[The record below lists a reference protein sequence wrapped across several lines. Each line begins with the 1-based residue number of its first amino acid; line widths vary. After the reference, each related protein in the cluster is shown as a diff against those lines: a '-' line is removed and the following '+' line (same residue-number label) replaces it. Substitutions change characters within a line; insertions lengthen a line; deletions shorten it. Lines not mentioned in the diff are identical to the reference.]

1 MTEIGNYLIGKTI
14 GQGTFSKVCQA
25 INQVIGHEAAVKVLE
40 KKCIDQEGDVE
51 RVKREIQ
58 ILKLLHHPQIVKL
71 YEVIETENHIYLFM
85 EYANGGELF
94 DYIDRVKQQD
104 NSFQMSR
111 ITEYEACKFFHQI
124 ISGLEYMHSQ
134 KIIHRDLKP
143 ENLLLTSDRDILIAD
158 FGLSNLQK
166 DILKTCC
173 GSPCYAAPEMIKGEP
188 YDGQMTDIWSCG
200 IILFAMIC
208 GYLPFDDL
216 NTQNLYQKII
226 NAEFTFPK
234 HISIDAKDLL
244 KRILV
249 VDPQKRY
256 SIQQIKR
263 HKWWQLWK
271 RDNPSMS
278 VFKARCITIPCQF
291 LPNSPYNEEIPNL
304 PKYSPRNAKSPYVR
318 SPITKSP
325 NTRST
330 TSKLSNCTYKQ
341 VYDNIKMRQTP
352 SKSLYESTNINNIK
366 SNHNT
371 NINTNTNKQNIFIK
385 QSNQY
390 TFYNKHK
397 RQSSG
402 QYSTLMKNTQFQK
415 VVQSIHE
422 NKNQKILSN
431 TTPFKN
437 STKHCYSHIRKI
449 SDLEKSKLQNSLKI
463 DESQSTQNILQ
474 RFTSGLNSLVNSPRQ
489 PINIRGIEQHT
500 GPYHLSLI
508 TKKHPQ
514 LFIDMIH
521 NYLKMNFQII
531 IYENYSITLK
541 LNNEQLLELRLKRIE
556 QIDVYYLDIIQQNYN
571 FSEIQQ
577 FIKDLQFHIKF

>member
-1 MTEIGNYLIGKTI
+1 MSEIGNYLIGKTI

-40 KKCIDQEGDVE
+40 KKCINQEGDIE

-94 DYIDRVKQQD
+94 DYIDRVKQV
-104 NSFQMSR
+104 
-111 ITEYEACKFFHQI
+111 TESEACKFFHQI
-124 ISGLEYMHSQ
+124 ISGLEYMHNQ
-134 KIIHRDLKP
+134 KVIHRDLKP

-173 GSPCYAAPEMIKGEP
+173 GSPCYAAPEMIQGEP
-188 YDGQMTDIWSCG
+188 YNGQLTDIWSCG

-208 GYLPFDDL
+208 GYLPFDDI

-226 NAEFTFPK
+226 NAEYTFPK
-234 HISIDAKDLL
+234 HISIDAKDLI

-249 VDPQKRY
+249 VNPLKRY

-278 VFKARCITIPCQF
+278 AFKSRCITIPCYF
-291 LPNSPYNEEIPNL
+291 LPNSVYNQDIPNL
-304 PKYSPRNAKSPYVR
+304 PKNSPRNAKSPVAK
-318 SPITKSP
+318 SPPTKSP
-325 NTRST
+325 NTKST
-330 TSKLSNCTYKQ
+330 TSKLSNSTTYKQ
-341 VYDNIKMRQTP
+341 VYDQIKMRQTP
-352 SKSLYESTNINNIK
+352 SKSLHESSNNNHSTKTHNINN
-366 SNHNT
+366 T
-371 NINTNTNKQNIFIK
+371 NNKYNIFTK
-385 QSNQY
+385 PNNNYAFS
-390 TFYNKHK
+390 NKHK
-397 RQSSG
+397 KQPSAQ
-402 QYSTLMKNTQFQK
+402 QYSTLMKQTQFSK

-422 NKNQKILSN
+422 SKKLKIFQN
-431 TTPFKN
+431 TTTPLKTP
-437 STKHCYSHIRKI
+437 TKHFYSHIRNV
-449 SDLEKSKLQNSLKI
+449 SDLDKIKFQTTLKI
-463 DESQSTQNILQ
+463 DESLSTQNILQ
-474 RFTSGLNSLVNSPRQ
+474 RFTSGLNSLRNSPRQ

-500 GPYHLSLI
+500 GPYNLAFI

-514 LFIDMIH
+514 LFMNIIH
-521 NYLKMNFQII
+521 NYLKIHFTII
-531 IYENYSITLK
+531 FYENYSITLK
-541 LNNEQLLELRLKRIE
+541 LNNDQLIEIRLKRIE
-556 QIDVYYLDIIQQNYN
+556 QVDVYYLDIISQNQN
-571 FSEIQQ
+571 FPELHQ
-577 FIKDLQFHIKF
+577 FVKELQLNIKF

>member
-40 KKCIDQEGDVE
+40 KKCINQEGDVE

-58 ILKLLHHPQIVKL
+58 ILKVLHHPQIVKL

-94 DYIDRVKQQD
+94 DYIDRVKQV
-104 NSFQMSR
+104 
-111 ITEYEACKFFHQI
+111 TEYEACKFLHQI
-124 ISGLEYMHSQ
+124 ISGLEYMHSL

-166 DILKTCC
+166 DLLKTCC
-173 GSPCYAAPEMIKGEP
+173 GSTCYAAPEMIQGEP
-188 YDGQMTDIWSCG
+188 YDGQMTDVWSCG

-216 NTQNLYQKII
+216 NTQNLYQKIT

-234 HISIDAKDLL
+234 HISMDAKDLL
-244 KRILV
+244 RRILV

-271 RDNPSMS
+271 RDNPPMS

-304 PKYSPRNAKSPYVR
+304 PKCSPRNAKSPYAR
-318 SPITKSP
+318 SPLTKSP
-325 NTRST
+325 NTKST
-330 TSKLSNCTYKQ
+330 TSKISNCTYKQ
-341 VYDNIKMRQTP
+341 VYDKSKLRQTP
-352 SKSLYESTNINNIK
+352 SKSLHESTNNNNSK
-366 SNHNT
+366 NN
-371 NINTNTNKQNIFIK
+371 NNNNNNNNKQNIFIK
-385 QSNQY
+385 QQNQY
-390 TFYNKHK
+390 AFYNKHK
-397 RQSSG
+397 KQPSG
-402 QYSTLMKNTQFQK
+402 QYSTLMKQTKFQK
-415 VVQSIHE
+415 VVQSMHE
-422 NKNQKILSN
+422 NRNQKLLSSA
-431 TTPFKN
+431 TPHKP
-437 STKHCYSHIRKI
+437 STKHFYSHTRKV
-449 SDLEKSKLQNSLKI
+449 SDLVRSKFQNTLKI
-463 DESQSTQNILQ
+463 DESQSTKNILQ
-474 RFTSGLNSLVNSPRQ
+474 RLTSGLNSLINSPRQ
-489 PINIRGIEQHT
+489 PINIRGIEQHN

-521 NYLKMNFQII
+521 NYLKMHYPII
-531 IYENYSITLK
+531 IYENYSISLK
-541 LNNEQLLELRLKRIE
+541 LESDQLLEVKLKRIE
-556 QIDVYYLDIIQQNYN
+556 QIDVYYLDVIQQHYN
-571 FSEIQQ
+571 FSE
-577 FIKDLQFHIKF
+577 LQKFVQELQLHIKF

>member
-25 INQVIGHEAAVKVLE
+25 INQVIGHETAVKVLE
-40 KKCIDQEGDVE
+40 KKQINQEGDIE

-94 DYIDRVKQQD
+94 DYIDRVKQV
-104 NSFQMSR
+104 
-111 ITEYEACKFFHQI
+111 TEYEACKFFHQI
-124 ISGLEYMHSQ
+124 ISGLEYMHNQ
-134 KIIHRDLKP
+134 KVIHRDLKP

-166 DILKTCC
+166 DMLKTCC
-173 GSPCYAAPEMIKGEP
+173 GSPCYAAPEMIQGEP
-188 YDGQMTDIWSCG
+188 YNGQMTDIWSCG

-234 HISIDAKDLL
+234 HISIDAKDLI
-244 KRILV
+244 KKILV
-249 VDPQKRY
+249 VNPQKRY

-278 VFKARCITIPCQF
+278 AFKAKCITIPCQF
-291 LPNSPYNEEIPNL
+291 LPNSPYNEDIPNL
-304 PKYSPRNAKSPYVR
+304 PKNSPRNAKSPVAK
-318 SPITKSP
+318 SPPTKSP
-325 NTRST
+325 NTKST
-330 TSKLSNCTYKQ
+330 TSKLSNYTYKQ
-341 VYDNIKMRQTP
+341 VYDKIKMRQTP
-352 SKSLYESTNINNIK
+352 SKSLHESSNNCNPK
-366 SNHNT
+366 NNH
-371 NINTNTNKQNIFIK
+371 NTNTNKQNIFIK
-385 QSNQY
+385 QQNNY
-390 TFYNKHK
+390 AFYNKHK
-397 RQSSG
+397 KQPSA
-402 QYSTLMKNTQFQK
+402 QYSTLMKQTQFQK
-415 VVQSIHE
+415 VVQSMHD
-422 NKNQKILSN
+422 NRNQKIFSN
-431 TTPFKN
+431 TTSFKTP
-437 STKHCYSHIRKI
+437 TKHFYSHSKNI
-449 SDLEKSKLQNSLKI
+449 SDLEKTKFSTTLKI

-474 RFTSGLNSLVNSPRQ
+474 RFTSGLNSLRNSPRQ

-500 GPYHLSLI
+500 GPYHLSFI

-514 LFIDMIH
+514 LFIDIIH
-521 NYLKMNFQII
+521 NYLKLHFPII

-541 LNNEQLLELRLKRIE
+541 LKNDSLLELRLKRIE
-556 QIDVYYLDIIQQNYN
+556 QIDVYYLDIIQQNNN
-571 FSEIQQ
+571 FVELYQ
-577 FIKDLQFHIKF
+577 FVKDLKSHIKF